1 MKALCQKLGYTF
13 NDMKLLETAL
23 THPSYGGDH
32 HVPHYQRLEFLG
44 DAVLELAVSRYL
56 YFEFPEVDEGK
67 VVDDARMVEDLGADS
82 ANLMML
88 IMDLETEFNMTVEDD
103 ALGTIKTVGDIV
115 DYIQKKG

>member
-1 MKALCQKLGYTF
+1 MDRNAIFAKVKEY
-13 NDMKLLETAL
+13 LLMQL
-23 THPSYGGDH
+23 P
-32 HVPHYQRLEFLG
+32 
-44 DAVLELAVSRYL
+44 
-56 YFEFPEVDEGK
+56 VDESK
-67 VVDDARMVEDLGADS
+67 VTEDARMIEDLGADS